1 MDMAHPRLE
10 QIFQNREQGIGFQGE
25 VVGVTGDPH
34 G

>member
-25 VVGVTGDPH
+25 VSG
-34 G
+34 